1 MKNVNIKTKIAV
13 VISILCMIAAVANIF
28 VNNEIIRVII
38 WSGVAIVFA
47 LDFCV
52 MLENNMKIANEMFF
66 ERHKALSYERLLLH
80 VIDMLREDVPAEQI
94 IEKIDKELEERKNLK
109 CL

>member
-1 MKNVNIKTKIAV
+1 MKNVNIKTKIAA
-13 VISILCMIAAVANIF
+13 VISILCIIAAVANIF
-28 VNNEIIRVII
+28 VNNELMRVII
-38 WSGVAIVFA
+38 WSGVIIVFT
-47 LDFCV
+47 LDCSA
-52 MLENNMKIANEMFF
+52 MLENNMKISKELFF
-66 ERHKALSYERLLLH
+66 ERHKALSYERLLLL

>member
-28 VNNEIIRVII
+28 VNNGIIRVII
-38 WSGVAIVFA
+38 WSGVTIVFA

-52 MLENNMKIANEMFF
+52 MLENNIKIAKEMFF

-80 VIDMLREDVPAEQI
+80 VIDMLREDVPAEHI

>member
-13 VISILCMIAAVANIF
+13 VISILCMIVAVANIF
-28 VNNEIIRVII
+28 LNNEIMRVII
-38 WSGVAIVFA
+38 WSGVTVVFT
-47 LDFCV
+47 LDCFV
-52 MLENNMKIANEMFF
+52 MLENNVKISKELFL
-66 ERHKALSYERLLLH
+66 ERHKALSYESLLLH

-94 IEKIDKELEERKNLK
+94 IKNIDKELEERKNLK

>member
-1 MKNVNIKTKIAV
+1 MKNVNIKTKIAA

-28 VNNEIIRVII
+28 LLNEIIRVII
-38 WSGVAIVFA
+38 WSGVIIVFA
-47 LDFCV
+47 LDCCV